1 MKTFVFPG
9 QGSQKKGM
17 GHDLFDQFP
26 DVAAAADEILGYSVK
41 ELCLEDPHKRLGD
54 TEYTQPALYLI
65 NALSWLENRADETD
79 PPDFLAGHSLG
90 EYNALFAAGA
100 FDFQT
105 GLLMV
110 RERGRLMAGAKGG
123 GMAAVIGMDMTNEK
137 IEKILMEGPFENI
150 SITNYNSPGQWVISG
165 IKEEIIQAGPFFK
178 KERAK
183 FIPLKVSGAFHSPY
197 MAEAALE
204 FSGFLEKFAFADPSI
219 PVVSNV
225 SARPYESG
233 AVKKMLIAQMT
244 SPVMWVETVRYLMGR
259 GADEFYEIG
268 PGKVLTGLERRIKGA

>member
-17 GHDLFDQFP
+17 GHDLFDKFQGMT
-26 DVAAAADEILGYSVK
+26 ATADEILGYSTK
-41 ELCLEDPHKRLGD
+41 ELCLEDPHGRLSH

-65 NALSWLENRADETD
+65 NALSWLDKMRDETE

-100 FDFQT
+100 FDFET

-110 RERGRLMAGAKGG
+110 QERGRLMAQAKGG
-123 GMAAVIGMDMTNEK
+123 GMAAVIGMDSVK
-137 IEKILMEGPFENI
+137 IREILDEGPLKNI
-150 SITNYNSPGQWVISG
+150 SIANYNSPGQWVISG

-178 KERAK
+178 KAGGK

-204 FSGFLEKFAFADPSI
+204 FSAFLEKFTCANPSV
-219 PVVSNV
+219 PVISNV
-225 SARPYESG
+225 SARPYETG
-233 AVKKMLIAQMT
+233 DVKKMLIAQMT
-244 SPVMWVETVRYLMGR
+244 SPVMWIETVEYLMGR
-259 GADEFYEIG
+259 GVREFHEIG
-268 PGKVLTGLERRIKGA
+268 PGKVLTGLVRRIKGQ